1 MEAGLQCE
9 IKDGHKEEDELK
21 KEGNHKERMTNNGNK
36 SEKENY
42 PKHFTGR
49 GGLIIFFFSYKYFIT
64 EF

>member
-1 MEAGLQCE
+1 M
-9 IKDGHKEEDELK
+9 K
-21 KEGNHKERMTNNGNK
+21 KQGKHKERMTNNGNK